1 MKNYKN
7 NVIENNIKK
16 IVNEISYISER
27 FENVQ
32 NIWHPQK
39 LEDFFTLYYER
50 IKENFYEL
58 SQNKKHSKNFNNI
71 LNIFFFNRNNIQEN
85 ILFNNIFN
93 ENELFNY
100 KKGLN
105 KNSEI
110 EEKVALLKKFIIN
123 FLKGFKKEFV
133 FTKITEEETKEIV
146 KKLHFED
153 NVGRY
158 YRIFKNC
165 LYNGATDYID
175 SFERASHYEG
185 SYWNVVTDQE
195 YMANVRAQERDL
207 ENSWENVS
215 TRNRKEKIE
224 YFYQNLLIMES
235 LLEKDT
241 FKYLVNNNVYD
252 CLLCYPVDK
261 FEKYID
267 EIVIKL
273 LIVFTCSYFINEE
286 KIVDKIIKH
295 ISKDEFFY
303 DYFVM
308 EFKKIKEELFF
319 ENHAENLY

>member
-7 NVIENNIKK
+7 NENNIKK
-16 IVNEISYISER
+16 VVNEISYLSER

-32 NIWHPQK
+32 NIWHPEK
-39 LEDFFTLYYER
+39 IEDFFSTYYER
-50 IKENFYEL
+50 IKESFYEL
-58 SQNKKHSKNFNNI
+58 SQNRKDFKNFNNI
-71 LNIFFFNRNNIQEN
+71 LNIFFFSSNNVQEN
-85 ILFNNIFN
+85 IFFNNIFN

-100 KKGLN
+100 RKGLN

-123 FLKGFKKEFV
+123 FFKGFKKEFV
-133 FTKITEEETKEIV
+133 FKKITEKETEEIV

-153 NVGRY
+153 NIGRY
-158 YRIFKNC
+158 YRIFKNY
-165 LYNGATDYID
+165 LYTGATDYID

-185 SYWNVVTDQE
+185 SYWNVVTDQA
-195 YMANVRAQERDL
+195 YMANVRDQEREL
-207 ENSWENVS
+207 ENSWEDVKV
-215 TRNRKEKIE
+215 RNRKEKIE
-224 YFYQNLLIMES
+224 YFYQNLLIMEN

-241 FKYLVNNNVYD
+241 FKYLVNNYVYD
-252 CLLCYPVDK
+252 CLLCYPLDK

-273 LIVFTCSYFINEE
+273 LIVFICSYFINEDE
-286 KIVDKIIKH
+286 IVNKIIRH

-308 EFKKIKEELFF
+308 ELNKIKEDLFL
-319 ENHAENLY
+319 ENHAEKLY